1 MQVQVN
7 SSQEAKY
14 RKLIFGLSS
23 DQLQGLR
30 KELERKLQIVEE
42 LLEEEEDFYCKITLG
57 SSQVVTSSNNWKLML
72 IPQVDYDPMYHNKVV
87 SYYAFKAT
95 FPELV
100 PSVTVVR
107 LTNKDK

>member
-1 MQVQVN
+1 MQVQFN

-23 DQLQGLR
+23 SQLQGLR

-42 LLEEEEDFYCKITLG
+42 LIEEEEDFYCRITLG
-57 SSQVVTSSNNWKLML
+57 SSQVVMNNDSGKLIL
-72 IPQVDYDPMYHNKVV
+72 IPQLDYDPVSHDEVV
-87 SYYAFKAT
+87 SYHAFKAT

-100 PSVTVVR
+100 PSVTVVS
-107 LTNKDK
+107 LTNKNK

>member
-1 MQVQVN
+1 MQVQFN

-42 LLEEEEDFYCKITLG
+42 LLEEGEDFDCRITLG
-57 SSQVVTSSNNWKLML
+57 SSQVVRNNNSGKLML
-72 IPQVDYDPMYHNKVV
+72 IPQVDYDPVYHDEVV

-100 PSVTVVR
+100 PSATVVS
-107 LTNKDK
+107 LTNENK